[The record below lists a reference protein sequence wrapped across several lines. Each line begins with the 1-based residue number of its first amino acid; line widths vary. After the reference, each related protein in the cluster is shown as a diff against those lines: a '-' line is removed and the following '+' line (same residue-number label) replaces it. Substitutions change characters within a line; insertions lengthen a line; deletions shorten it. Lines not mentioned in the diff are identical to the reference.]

1 LFFNYIIK
9 NQSIDKCDI
18 SPVNWVYPILT
29 GHIYVLVAILKKIKN
44 TVLFTK
50 RIKINLNIKTI
61 IVVSINLTNKIVEH
75 GKNSRRRL

>member
-29 GHIYVLVAILKKIKN
+29 GHIYVLAASQKKEKKTTVTHYLTTELKTEN
-44 TVLFTK
+44 H
-50 RIKINLNIKTI
+50 KTLG
-61 IVVSINLTNKIVEH
+61 NFENC
-75 GKNSRRRL
+75 

>member
-29 GHIYVLVAILKKIKN
+29 GHIYVLGAGVKKEREDKN
-44 TVLFTK
+44 RATQHSKL
-50 RIKINLNIKTI
+50 RISTLDNTEFSPKKYF
-61 IVVSINLTNKIVEH
+61 
-75 GKNSRRRL
+75 

>member
-29 GHIYVLVAILKKIKN
+29 GHIYVLAAAIEKKQ
-44 TVLFTK
+44 K
-50 RIKINLNIKTI
+50 RHITQKESNKYERLGRNI
-61 IVVSINLTNKIVEH
+61 
-75 GKNSRRRL
+75 